1 MGSNSQNDQIYR
13 SDLDLMTLV
22 LKLDLDMVKYHHTKN
37 EVSMLRHSKVIACTD
52 TQTDTHTQY
61 ENITFPHTRVVKIYN
76 CHTLFLKFT
85 EAKNYVYKTFYTSIK
100 IILNQFILSNKFQD
114 FLVTFSYLVYV
125 DKSKMFPIA
134 PDIVTPHNKCLNYNI

>member
-61 ENITFPHTRVVKIYN
+61 ENITFPHTRAVKIYN

-85 EAKNYVYKTFYTSIK
+85 EAKNCIQNILYINQNYTKSIYSFEQVSRFFSH
-100 IILNQFILSNKFQD
+100 L
-114 FLVTFSYLVYV
+114 FLFSVCGQVQNVPNCPCHCYP
-125 DKSKMFPIA
+125 SQQMFE
-134 PDIVTPHNKCLNYNI
+134 L